1 MSIVEMSTIGDNFY
15 NPPGGILVYL
25 LKGVIKKITAVLLNK
40 KAAPEGS
47 LSFTK
52 ERKRGETALP

>member
-1 MSIVEMSTIGDNFY
+1 MSIVEMSTIRDNFY
-15 NPPGGILVYL
+15 NPPGGILLYL

-47 LSFTK
+47 LVFIK
-52 ERKRGETALP
+52 ERKQGETALL